1 MFTEINAAW
10 YMLLQEGLIW
20 LGATVITVHITL
32 AVYLL
37 IFGGMR
43 VERSRP
49 WGARG
54 AFTQARFEDLE
65 SR

>member
-20 LGATVITVHITL
+20 LGATVITMHITH

-43 VERSRP
+43 SERSRP
-49 WGARG
+49 WGSRG
-54 AFTQARFEDLE
+54 AFTQSRFEDLE

>member
-10 YMLLQEGLIW
+10 YVLLQECLTW
-20 LGATVITVHITL
+20 LGATVVTVHIIL
-32 AVYLL
+32 CVYLL

-43 VERSRP
+43 SERSRP
-49 WGARG
+49 WGSRG
-54 AFTQARFEDLE
+54 AFTQSRFEDLE